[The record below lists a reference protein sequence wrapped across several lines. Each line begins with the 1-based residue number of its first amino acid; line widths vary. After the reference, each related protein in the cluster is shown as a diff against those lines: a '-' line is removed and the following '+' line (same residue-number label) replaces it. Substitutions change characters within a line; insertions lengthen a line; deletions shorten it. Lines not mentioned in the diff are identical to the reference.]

1 MFFDLFMKHLMKLGT
16 LYVRLPDG
24 AVRTY
29 GSGQGPVAGFSIAP
43 QAVLRR
49 LGLNPALALGEG
61 YMEGDI
67 LPENCSLHELLDL
80 LTLNLMQGGA
90 HPAEKAMEWA
100 RWTKRRLDQFNPAP
114 RARRNVAH
122 HYDLNAR
129 LYALFL
135 DRDRQYSCA
144 YFQTGNESLE
154 EAQIAKKRHIAAK
167 LRLDRPGLEVLD
179 IGCGWG
185 GMALTLAREW
195 GAQVTGITLSTEQLA
210 VARARAEAAGLSRQV
225 RFALM
230 DYREWRQPMDR
241 IVSVGMFEHVG
252 LQHYSGFFRLI
263 RQALKPQ
270 GVALIHAIGRADGPG
285 STNPWFARYIFPGGY
300 SPALSEVLPAAEK
313 AGLFVTDIEILRL
326 HYAKTIA
333 HWRARFAGNRDAI
346 ASLYD
351 ERFCRM
357 FEFYLSGA
365 ELAFRR
371 MGHMN
376 WQMQLTREQDALP
389 LTRDYMWQAE
399 RQSVIRALGSGGIRS
414 QSPPSP

>member
-1 MFFDLFMKHLMKLGT
+1 VFFDLFMKRLMKLGT

-29 GSGQGPVAGFSIAP
+29 GSGQGPVAGFSIAS
-43 QAVLRR
+43 QAALRR

-154 EAQIAKKRHIAAK
+154 EAQVAKKRHIAAK
-167 LRLDRPGLEVLD
+167 LRLDRP
-179 IGCGWG
+179 
-185 GMALTLAREW
+185 RR
-195 GAQVTGITLSTEQLA
+195 S
-210 VARARAEAAGLSRQV
+210 RASRYPPNNWRWRAHGRKRQ
-225 RFALM
+225 
-230 DYREWRQPMDR
+230 
-241 IVSVGMFEHVG
+241 G
-252 LQHYSGFFRLI
+252 
-263 RQALKPQ
+263 
-270 GVALIHAIGRADGPG
+270 
-285 STNPWFARYIFPGGY
+285 FPG
-300 SPALSEVLPAAEK
+300 
-313 AGLFVTDIEILRL
+313 R
-326 HYAKTIA
+326 
-333 HWRARFAGNRDAI
+333 
-346 ASLYD
+346 
-351 ERFCRM
+351 C
-357 FEFYLSGA
+357 
-365 ELAFRR
+365 
-371 MGHMN
+371 
-376 WQMQLTREQDALP
+376 ALP
-389 LTRDYMWQAE
+389 
-399 RQSVIRALGSGGIRS
+399 
-414 QSPPSP
+414 